1 MPTLNY
7 IPLADALQ
15 VLDVS
20 LDEALE
26 ALTNSSSCYG
36 GDQLTLI
43 TVTNLCRILD
53 RELPAAFTPSTL
65 VLLE

>member
-15 VLDVS
+15 ALDVS

-26 ALTNSSSCYG
+26 ALTNSGICYG
-36 GDQLTLI
+36 SDQLTLI
-43 TVTNLCRILD
+43 TIKSICRILE
-53 RELPAAFTPSTL
+53 REVPSGFDTSTL
-65 VLLE
+65 VFLE